1 VSAGPTNAE
10 RFDPTTIDMV
20 VFDADDTLWRSEDYF
35 AAAERFFVERVG
47 PYAAAELDPLAEL
60 HRIEVGNVP
69 ISGYGVKPYA
79 LSMVEAA
86 VHVTAGAV
94 PAPVILELVEYAYDM
109 LRHPVELLDGV
120 EECLTEVGRRHRLGL
135 ITKGDLL
142 HQMRKFRASGL
153 APLFERVRVVEEKD
167 TATYREV
174 FTEWSVDA
182 ARTLMV
188 GNSIRSDVLPIIEL
202 GGYGVHVPYHLTWSH
217 EHIVDHAGG
226 FTELARLADLPAWLN
241 G

>member
-1 VSAGPTNAE
+1 VGTTNGE
-10 RFDPTTIDMV
+10 RFDVV

-35 AAAERFFVERVG
+35 AAAERFFAERVG
-47 PYAAAELDPLAEL
+47 PYAAAGVDLTAEL

-86 VHVTAGAV
+86 VHVTGGEV
-94 PAPVILELVEYAYDM
+94 PAKVILELVEYAYEM
-109 LRHPVELLDGV
+109 LQHPVELLDGV
-120 EECLTEVGRRHRLGL
+120 VECLDEVRRTHRLAL

-153 APLFERVRVVEEKD
+153 TGHFERVRVVEEKD
-167 TATYREV
+167 TDTYREV
-174 FTEWSVDA
+174 FREWSVDSR
-182 ARTLMV
+182 RTLMV

-202 GGYGVHVPYHLTWSH
+202 GGYGIHVPYHLTWGH
-217 EHIVDHAGG
+217 EHVAEHHGQ
-226 FTELARLADLPAWLN
+226 FTELSWIGDLPGWLASA
-241 G
+241 

>member
-1 VSAGPTNAE
+1 MSAGPHAK
-10 RFDPTTIDMV
+10 RVDPAAIDMV

-35 AAAERFFVERVG
+35 TAAEQFFAERIG
-47 PYAAAELDPLAEL
+47 PYATDGRDPTAELR
-60 HRIEVGNVP
+60 RIEVANVP
-69 ISGYGVKPYA
+69 TSGYGVKPYA

-86 VHVTAGAV
+86 VHATGGAV
-94 PAPVILELVEYAYDM
+94 PATVILELVEYSYDM

-120 EECLTEVGRRHRLGL
+120 EECLAEVGRHHRLGL

-167 TATYREV
+167 TETYREV

-202 GGYGVHVPYHLTWSH
+202 GGYGVHVPYHITWSH
-217 EHIVDHAGG
+217 EHVVDHPGG
-226 FTELARLADLPAWLN
+226 FTELARLADLPAWLH

>member
-1 VSAGPTNAE
+1 MSAEPERAK
-10 RFDPTTIDMV
+10 RFDPAEIDMV

-35 AAAERFFVERVG
+35 AAAEQFFAERIG
-47 PYAAAELDPLAEL
+47 PYAADGLDLMAEL

-86 VHVTAGAV
+86 VHVTGGAV
-94 PAPVILELVEYAYDM
+94 PATVILELIEYAYDM

-120 EECLTEVGRRHRLGL
+120 EECLAEVGRRHRLGL

-167 TATYREV
+167 TDTYREV

-182 ARTLMV
+182 TRTLMV

-202 GGYGVHVPYHLTWSH
+202 GGYGIHVPYHITWSH
-217 EHIVDHAGG
+217 EHVVDHAGG
-226 FTELARLADLPAWLN
+226 FTELASLADLPAWLN
-241 G
+241 A